1 MYTPHPSQELTELF
15 SRKPF
20 QGAAP
25 QTATFLF
32 IGLDANY
39 DPRIATSPVFPH
51 VRAYHNDGSPS
62 GGHMGSTIRFF
73 FRATPATVGCI
84 TATSVAS
91 ASNRSTRLSSR
102 LLELLHIPT
111 VGRNVL
117 AAEDL
122 HEKQGLR
129 ISGSRTS
136 GIRGRRGIARP
147 GRAAMS
153 SKTRAAGSH
162 A

>member
-39 DPRIATSPVFPH
+39 DPRIAASPVFPY
-51 VRAYHNDGSPS
+51 VRAYHDDGVAFWRTHGVHHRFLFPGYS
-62 GGHMGSTIRFF
+62 GDGRVYHRNFGRNGFKPEHAPLVSF
-73 FRATPATVGCI
+73 V
-84 TATSVAS
+84 
-91 ASNRSTRLSSR
+91 
-102 LLELLHIPT
+102 ELLHIPT

-129 ISGSRTS
+129 ISGSTTS
-136 GIRGRRGIARP
+136 VIPGRRGIARP
-147 GRAAMS
+147 ARAAMS
-153 SKTRAAGSH
+153 
-162 A
+162 